1 MRFLSIPMR
10 NRSFAIAL
18 PAPRKMIPL
27 LALSCAVVFVVYLA
41 LVAATVYFASAQTNL
56 ALSIRDSESRIG
68 NLETTYYEA
77 IGKISSADVSALG
90 YEAPSKAQYVSA
102 AGQPTVTFADGATR
116 TR

>member
-1 MRFLSIPMR
+1 
-10 NRSFAIAL
+10 
-18 PAPRKMIPL
+18 MIPL

-102 AGQPTVTFADGATR
+102 VGQPTVTFAEGATR